1 MTTPTPDPNAAH
13 RTVMRQSLDHA
24 AAVLGVEIAD
34 GVAWGWRERSI
45 GAHVTNDRGDWWLR
59 VVRELTAWT
68 GGDFWRGNAEA
79 TAITGVPKPAVTWIE
94 EWDDGDV
101 QFRAELMT
109 LIRANRCAA
118 TEPLRDTITL
128 SDTWWSTLRHSVD
141 RVANWRTGRTC
152 LDQETVTRRLLAFCG
167 PAVDATVTAWT
178 TAHGDLHWANITEP
192 QFYILDWEGWGLAPA
207 GYDAAILYCHSL
219 LVPAV
224 ARRVHATFADILDS
238 EPGRLAQLY
247 TITRLL
253 LRIEDGDYPDLAGP
267 LHEHLVDL
275 LPSSRETG
283 GGGN

>member
-1 MTTPTPDPNAAH
+1 
-13 RTVMRQSLDHA
+13 MRQSLDHA

-79 TAITGVPKPAVTWIE
+79 TAITGVPKPAVIWIE

-118 TEPLRDTITL
+118 TEPLRDTLTL

-141 RVANWRTGRTC
+141 RVANWPTGRTC
-152 LDQETVTRRLLAFCG
+152 LNQETVTRRLLAFCG

-178 TAHGDLHWANITEP
+178 TAHGDLHWANVTEP
-192 QFYILDWEGWGLAPA
+192 QCYILDWEGWGAAPA
-207 GYDAAILYCHSL
+207 GYDAATLYCHPTATVSWSRQSRVVCTRHSSTSSTAKQADSHSCTRLPDCCSASRTATTRTSPDHYTNTSL
-219 LVPAV
+219 TYFRVLVGLAV
-224 ARRVHATFADILDS
+224 EGIS
-238 EPGRLAQLY
+238 SGCIRLAA
-247 TITRLL
+247 
-253 LRIEDGDYPDLAGP
+253 D
-267 LHEHLVDL
+267 
-275 LPSSRETG
+275 
-283 GGGN
+283 